1 MSLRTTHFVLL
12 ITAAAIISWPA
23 LVAVYGVASRGDQQS
38 HILPVLPVSL
48 VLLYSERCKVFRNA
62 KYCLPAGAVLF
73 LFGLMSAWLGGH
85 PPPLG
90 QDDALSLQMSLFIG
104 SCIAAFVLC
113 YGAAAFRVAVFPL
126 LFLFFMVPI
135 PGFLLERTI
144 GLLQRSSTDAAF
156 LLLKGANIPVA
167 REGFVLS
174 LPKFDIEVARE
185 CSGIRSSLMLV
196 VITLVLSHLFLRS
209 NWKKCVLALLV
220 VPIAVVKNGF
230 RIFALAAL
238 GTNVDPSLLHGDLH
252 RYAGVPSFGL
262 ALGAVMLIV
271 RWLHKLEKDALTTR
285 KPNANAVHNPE
296 LMKGGV

>member
-1 MSLRTTHFVLL
+1 LSLRTTRFVLL
-12 ITAAAIISWPA
+12 ITAAAIISWLA
-23 LVAVYGVASRGDQQS
+23 LVAVYGVASHGDQQS
-38 HILPVLPVSL
+38 HILLVLPVSL
-48 VLLYSERCKVFRNA
+48 VLMYSERGKVFRNA
-62 KYCLPAGAVLF
+62 EYCLPAGAVLI
-73 LFGLMSAWLGGH
+73 LFGLMSAWLRGH
-85 PPPLG
+85 PLPLG
-90 QDDALSLQMSLFIG
+90 QDDSLSLQMSLFIG
-104 SCIAAFVLC
+104 SCIAAFILC

-144 GLLQRSSTDAAF
+144 ALLQRGSTDAAF
-156 LLLKGANIPVA
+156 LLLKAANIPVA
-167 REGFVLS
+167 REGFALS

-196 VITLVLSHLFLRS
+196 VTTLVVGHLFLRS
-209 NWKKCVLALLV
+209 NWKKCVVALLV

-230 RIFALAAL
+230 RIFTLAAL

-271 RWLHKLEKDALTTR
+271 RWLHKLEKDSPATR
-285 KPNANAVHNPE
+285 KPYANAVHNPE
-296 LMKGGV
+296 FMKGGV